1 MQRLLLLDRLAQVR
15 RREVATSGG
24 DLGRSAGGCGC
35 VTVSS
40 RRPGGRL
47 AGGSRRRRSR
57 SHASVRPQAPV
68 AGAVR
73 LHLRVPIR
81 AVPGTR
87 PRIYTY
93 IRALARLS
101 LVRTCRKYIHAGVR
115 YRMQNYELKRNAQR
129 ETLHLPCA
137 NEFAVCNF
145 SGTQQKATLSSVYK

>member
-1 MQRLLLLDRLAQVR
+1 MLRVLLLDRLSQVR

-24 DLGRSAGGCGC
+24 DLGRSAAAGC

-115 YRMQNYELKRNAQR
+115 YRMQNYELIEDERAH
-129 ETLHLPCA
+129 TLDDDR
-137 NEFAVCNF
+137 
-145 SGTQQKATLSSVYK
+145 

>member
-1 MQRLLLLDRLAQVR
+1 MLRLLLLDRLAQVR

-24 DLGRSAGGCGC
+24 DLGRSAAAGC

-40 RRPGGRL
+40 RRPGSHRL
-47 AGGSRRRRSR
+47 AGGSWRRRSR
-57 SHASVRPQAPV
+57 SHASAVRPQAPV

-115 YRMQNYELKRNAQR
+115 YRMQNYELKRNVHPRWMISDQ
-129 ETLHLPCA
+129 
-137 NEFAVCNF
+137 N
-145 SGTQQKATLSSVYK
+145 